1 MAHRLN
7 FARIYPKRLAQI
19 ILTIPR
25 DERAGDGNCGR
36 TVVHARDMLPQIEKH
51 IPRGLNEI
59 SRRSSIIRP
68 KNAAIFCDKRILDRL
83 GARVDSEK
91 RLSFI
96 CAHIRPRRTMRRVAP
111 GKCLELFFA
120 AEKRVKTRQGRSLP
134 PIDSVYL
141 LDHLRKGGRLSM
153 PLSQRSSLR
162 NKQMTLARNHHVI
175 VVKTEPIDK
184 AFPQRREK
192 MKRSAQE
199 SDVANNGPSACQAA
213 DALGDNRIER
223 GAGDIFLRDPLIDE
237 RAYVCL
243 GKHRT
248 TRSDGQ
254 DVLAAMGTVVELFG
268 VHIEHAGDG
277 IDEAARAACARAVH
291 PQLLATR
298 QKQDL
303 RILSPDFDGGIRL
316 RNQRLDRR
324 SDRNDLLSERQ
335 AQQLGKLHSS
345 RACNTEGHRLAGEV
359 NARVLQCVGKRLE
372 HVR

>member
-1 MAHRLN
+1 
-7 FARIYPKRLAQI
+7 
-19 ILTIPR
+19 
-25 DERAGDGNCGR
+25 
-36 TVVHARDMLPQIEKH
+36 
-51 IPRGLNEI
+51 
-59 SRRSSIIRP
+59 
-68 KNAAIFCDKRILDRL
+68 
-83 GARVDSEK
+83 
-91 RLSFI
+91 
-96 CAHIRPRRTMRRVAP
+96 
-111 GKCLELFFA
+111 
-120 AEKRVKTRQGRSLP
+120 
-134 PIDSVYL
+134 
-141 LDHLRKGGRLSM
+141 
-153 PLSQRSSLR
+153 
-162 NKQMTLARNHHVI
+162 
-175 VVKTEPIDK
+175 
-184 AFPQRREK
+184 

-223 GAGDIFLRDPLIDE
+223 RAGDVSLRDPLIDE

-254 DVLAAMGTVVELFG
+254 DVLAAMGTVVELFS

-277 IDEAARAACARAVH
+277 VDEAACAACARAVH

-316 RNQRLDRR
+316 RNQRLDRQ

-345 RACNTEGHRLAGEV
+345 RACNTEGHRFAGEV
-359 NARVLQCVGKRLE
+359 NARVLQRVGKRLE
-372 HVR
+372 HIR